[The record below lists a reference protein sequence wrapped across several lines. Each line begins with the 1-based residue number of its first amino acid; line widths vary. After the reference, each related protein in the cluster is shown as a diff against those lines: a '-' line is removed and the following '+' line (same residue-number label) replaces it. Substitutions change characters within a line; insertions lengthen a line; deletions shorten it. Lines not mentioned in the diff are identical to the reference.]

1 MELPLSLTTALITVL
16 VSYWLEALQGSF
28 ILHVVAMW
36 LLGLAAASTALCAGC
51 IAKSAKD
58 AVEATPAIFVPQILF
73 GGFFIKITQIPEWIR
88 WAQYICSLKFAINLH
103 MIIEFANG
111 ACDGDPKVYKGL
123 MGPPVPGAPALTRKQ
138 ACDSMLEQNDVE
150 PELWWFYGLV
160 LLGIF
165 LGFRLIALVLLT
177 RRARGFALA

>member
-1 MELPLSLTTALITVL
+1 MLGSAQPVILLFPSERPLFVREYANGTYSAVAYFWSKLVMELPLSLTTALITVL

-88 WAQYICSLKFAINLH
+88 WAQVSVSLPASVERASTARFRRVEGK
-103 MIIEFANG
+103 G
-111 ACDGDPKVYKGL
+111 GDAC
-123 MGPPVPGAPALTRKQ
+123 
-138 ACDSMLEQNDVE
+138 CMLS
-150 PELWWFYGLV
+150 
-160 LLGIF
+160 
-165 LGFRLIALVLLT
+165 ASC
-177 RRARGFALA
+177 